1 MSVEFMSVAAPTS
14 AVGCA
19 APLRLVDTFGRVARD
34 LRVSLTDRCNLRCSY
49 CMPPEGM
56 DWLPSEETLTDD
68 EVVRLVRIGVEQLG
82 IRQVRFTGGEPLLR
96 RGLEGIIAQCS
107 EFQTDEGRTPD
118 LALTTNALGLAKRA
132 QGLKDAGLR
141 RVNISLDSLDPE
153 HFAAITRRDRL
164 GDVLE
169 GIEAAARAGLS
180 PIKVNTLVLRGMN
193 EADLPDLVDYCL
205 DRGIELR
212 VIEQMPIGPAN
223 TWDRQSIL
231 TADEILHIMGTRH
244 TLSPAQREDPHSPAG
259 RWIVDGDPTKLLGVI
274 ASVSEPFCGACDRT
288 RLTSD
293 GMVRSCLFST
303 EETSLRDLLRGDGTD
318 REIAERWADAMWAK
332 PAAHG
337 LNLDA
342 FARPSRTMSRIGG

>member
-1 MSVEFMSVAAPTS
+1 MSVEFVSADQVAHA
-14 AVGCA
+14 AACE

-49 CMPPEGM
+49 CMPPEGL
-56 DWLPSEETLTDD
+56 DWLPTEDTLTDA
-68 EVVRLVRIGVEQLG
+68 EVVRLVRIGVERLG

-96 RGLEGIIAQCS
+96 RGLEGIIAECS
-107 EFQTDEGRTPD
+107 QLRTDEGQTPD
-118 LALTTNALGLAKRA
+118 RALTTTALGLAKRA
-132 QGLKDAGLR
+132 QGLRHAGLD
-141 RVNISLDSLDPE
+141 RVNISLDSLDRE
-153 HFAAITRRDRL
+153 HYAAITRRDRL
-164 GDVLE
+164 DDVLE
-169 GIEAAARAGLS
+169 GIEAAARVGLS

-212 VIEQMPIGPAN
+212 VIEQMPIGPVD
-223 TWDRQSIL
+223 TWDRQNIL

-244 TLSPAQREDPHSPAG
+244 TLDPAQRDDPHSPAG
-259 RWIVDGDPTKLLGVI
+259 RWIVDGDPTKRLGVI
-274 ASVSEPFCGACDRT
+274 ASVSDPFCNACDRT

-303 EETSLRDLLRGDGTD
+303 EETSLRDLLRGGGSDAQ
-318 REIAERWADAMWAK
+318 IAARWADAMWVK

-337 LNLDA
+337 LNTDA
-342 FARPSRTMSRIGG
+342 FARPSRTMRRIGG

>member
-14 AVGCA
+14 VAGYA

-56 DWLPSEETLTDD
+56 DWLPSEETLTDG

>member
-1 MSVEFMSVAAPTS
+1 MSVEFVSADQVAHA
-14 AVGCA
+14 AA
-19 APLRLVDTFGRVARD
+19 FEAPLRLVDTFGRVARD

-49 CMPPEGM
+49 CMPPEGL
-56 DWLPSEETLTDD
+56 DWLPTEETLTDA
-68 EVVRLVRIGVEQLG
+68 EVVRLVCIGVEQLG

-96 RGLEGIIAQCS
+96 RGLEGIIAECS
-107 EFQTDEGRTPD
+107 QLRTDEGQTPD

-132 QGLKDAGLR
+132 QGLRDAGLD
-141 RVNISLDSLDPE
+141 RVNISLDSLDRE
-153 HFAAITRRDRL
+153 HYAAITRRDRL

-212 VIEQMPIGPAN
+212 VIEQMPIGPVD
-223 TWDRQSIL
+223 TWDRQNIL

-244 TLSPAQREDPHSPAG
+244 TLAPAQREDPHSPAG
-259 RWIVDGDPTKLLGVI
+259 RWIVDGDQTKRLGVI
-274 ASVSEPFCGACDRT
+274 ASVSDPFCNACDRT

-303 EETSLRDLLRGDGTD
+303 EETSLRDLLRGGGSDAQ
-318 REIAERWADAMWAK
+318 IAARWADAMWVK

-337 LNLDA
+337 LNTDA

>member
-1 MSVEFMSVAAPTS
+1 MSVEFASVSAAAPP
-14 AVGCA
+14 AMRD
-19 APLRLVDTFGRVARD
+19 APLRLVDSFGRIARD

-49 CMPPEGM
+49 CMPPEGL
-56 DWLPSEETLTDD
+56 DWLPTEDTLTDD
-68 EVVRLVRIGVEQLG
+68 EVVRLVRIGVEELG

-107 EFQTDEGRTPD
+107 QLRTDRGDVPD

-132 QGLKDAGLR
+132 RGLKDAGLK
-141 RVNISLDSLDPE
+141 RVNISLDSLDAE

-169 GIEAAARAGLS
+169 GIEAAARVGLS

-223 TWDRQSIL
+223 TWDRRSIL
-231 TADEILHIMGTRH
+231 TADEILHIMSTRH
-244 TLSPAQREDPHSPAG
+244 TLTPAPREDPHSPAG
-259 RWIVDGDPTKLLGVI
+259 RWIVDGDPSKRLGVI
-274 ASVSEPFCGACDRT
+274 ASVSAPFCGACDRT

-303 EETSLRDLLRGDGTD
+303 EETSLRDLLREGGTD
-318 REIAERWADAMWAK
+318 RQIAQRWADAMWAK

-337 LNLDA
+337 LNVDA

>member
-1 MSVEFMSVAAPTS
+1 MSVEFASVSAAAPP
-14 AVGCA
+14 AMRD
-19 APLRLVDTFGRVARD
+19 APLRLVDSFGRIARD

-49 CMPPEGM
+49 CMPPEGL
-56 DWLPSEETLTDD
+56 DWLPTEDTLTDD
-68 EVVRLVRIGVEQLG
+68 EVVRLVRIGVEELG

-96 RGLEGIIAQCS
+96 RGLEGIIAGCA
-107 EFQTDEGRTPD
+107 ELTTDQGRAPD
-118 LALTTNALGLAKRA
+118 LAMTTNALGLARRA
-132 QGLKDAGLR
+132 RSLRAAGLG
-141 RVNISLDSLDPE
+141 RVNISLDSLDPAL
-153 HFAAITRRDRL
+153 FAAITRRDRL
-164 GDVLE
+164 GDVLA
-169 GIEAAARAGLS
+169 GIDAAIEAGLA

-223 TWDRQSIL
+223 TWDRRSIL
-231 TADEILHIMGTRH
+231 TADEILHIMSARH
-244 TLSPAQREDPHSPAG
+244 TLTPAPREDPHSPAG
-259 RWIVDGDPTKLLGVI
+259 RWIVDGDPSKRVGVI
-274 ASVSEPFCGACDRT
+274 ASVSAPFCGACDRT

-303 EETSLRDLLRGDGTD
+303 EETSLRGLLREGGTD
-318 REIAERWADAMWAK
+318 RQIAQRWADTMWAK

-337 LNLDA
+337 LNVDA